1 MPQTECP
8 AQEEAWRSTTERTP
22 GAFRRLMSQCGSGV
36 ENCLLP
42 DSVAGF
48 VEGEHCSVLLQ
59 TPGGWGPPA
68 PRRLGGARGRGPK
81 KAGRGSRG
89 FRGGERE
96 EKGEGEKREEKKKI
110 KKIAWGGG

>member
-42 DSVAGF
+42 DSVAG
-48 VEGEHCSVLLQ
+48 VLGGGDCSVLLQ
-59 TPGGWGPPA
+59 TPGGGELRPPG
-68 PRRLGGARGRGPK
+68 RMGGARGRGPNQPG
-81 KAGRGSRG
+81 AGAG
-89 FRGGERE
+89 
-96 EKGEGEKREEKKKI
+96 
-110 KKIAWGGG
+110 